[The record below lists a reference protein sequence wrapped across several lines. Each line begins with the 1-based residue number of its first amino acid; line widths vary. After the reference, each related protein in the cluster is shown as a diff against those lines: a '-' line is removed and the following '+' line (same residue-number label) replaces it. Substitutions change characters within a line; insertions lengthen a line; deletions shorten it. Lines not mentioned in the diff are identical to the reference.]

1 MTIGNNSM
9 QSRLLTIV
17 IGGLLIMLAVSLA
30 SLIGLNGSINDYR
43 TLMSQHVSAENQIN
57 DMNFNFKV
65 QVQEW
70 KNVLLRGHNND
81 QLKKYWGKF
90 QDQEEKIQS
99 AGRDL
104 IPQLPPGDKRDLIST
119 FINSHKEM
127 GQAYRKGYDAFIAS
141 GFIHTEGDKAVK
153 GIDRAPSTQLKEA
166 AALFKKE
173 RQDFAEKVDSDS
185 SMISTWSTIAVVSV
199 TLLIIV
205 LLWLFLRNNFLKP
218 LHVVMDDITML
229 GQGNFRA
236 KIDSSRKDELGDL
249 SKNLS
254 NMQREVVEIL
264 TKVKQT
270 SIDLRT
276 ASVEIDQTASD
287 ISSHTGA
294 TDQYTNQ
301 ISTAIQEM
309 SQTVQDVAGNAAGAA
324 EAAQNADNNAQE
336 GLKVM
341 DQTIVS
347 INKLS
352 EEVNNVAA
360 AMDQLEQ
367 DTASVG
373 AVLDVIKGIAEQT
386 NLLALNAAIE
396 AARAGEQGRGFA
408 VVADEVRAL
417 AQRTQESTAEIQQ
430 IIETV
435 QNGAAT
441 ASQAMRDGQQQTEAT
456 VELATQAGQSIGEI
470 THAVGSIR
478 DMNMQIA
485 TAAEEQSHVAE
496 EIRTNVTSMA
506 DLARQAHETAQ
517 QSTSIANRLGNT
529 SSELSTLTERFEV

>member
-1 MTIGNNSM
+1 M
-9 QSRLLTIV
+9 Q
-17 IGGLLIMLAVSLA
+17 
-30 SLIGLNGSINDYR
+30 
-43 TLMSQHVSAENQIN
+43 
-57 DMNFNFKV
+57 K
-65 QVQEW
+65 
-70 KNVLLRGHNND
+70 
-81 QLKKYWGKF
+81 
-90 QDQEEKIQS
+90 
-99 AGRDL
+99 
-104 IPQLPPGDKRDLIST
+104 
-119 FINSHKEM
+119 
-127 GQAYRKGYDAFIAS
+127 
-141 GFIHTEGDKAVK
+141 
-153 GIDRAPSTQLKEA
+153 
-166 AALFKKE
+166 
-173 RQDFAEKVDSDS
+173 
-185 SMISTWSTIAVVSV
+185 
-199 TLLIIV
+199 
-205 LLWLFLRNNFLKP
+205 
-218 LHVVMDDITML
+218 
-229 GQGNFRA
+229 
-236 KIDSSRKDELGDL
+236 
-249 SKNLS
+249 
-254 NMQREVVEIL
+254 EVVGIL

-270 SIDLRT
+270 STELRT
-276 ASVEIDQTASD
+276 ASEEINQTASN

-324 EAAQNADNNAQE
+324 EAAQNADSNAQK

-435 QNGAAT
+435 QNGAAA
-441 ASQAMRDGQQQTEAT
+441 ASQAMRDGQQQTETT
-456 VELATQAGQSIGEI
+456 VELASQAGQSIGEI
-470 THAVGSIR
+470 TTAVGSIR

-517 QSTSIANRLGNT
+517 QSTQIANRLGNT
-529 SSELSTLTERFEV
+529 SSELSALTQRFEV

>member
-57 DMNFNFKV
+57 DMNFNFKL

-70 KNVLLRGHNND
+70 KNVLLRGHNDD

-90 QDQEEKIQS
+90 QKQEEKIQ
-99 AGRDL
+99 AMGRDL
-104 IPQLPPGDKRDLIST
+104 LPQLDEGEKRNLVNT
-119 FINSHKEM
+119 FINSHREM

-141 GFIHTEGDKAVK
+141 GFNHKEGDKAVK
-153 GIDRAPSTQLKEA
+153 GIDRAPSNQLKEA

-173 RQDFAEKVDSDS
+173 RQDFADKVDQS
-185 SMISTWSTIAVVSV
+185 SQSISTWSSVAVVSV
-199 TLLIIV
+199 TLLIIA

-218 LHVVMDDITML
+218 LHVVMDDITLL

-236 KIDSSRKDELGDL
+236 QIDSSRTDELGDL

-254 NMQREVVEIL
+254 HMQKEVVEIL

-276 ASVEIDQTASD
+276 ASEEIDQTASN

-324 EAAQNADNNAQE
+324 EAAQNADSNAQD

-435 QNGAAT
+435 QNGAAA

-470 THAVGSIR
+470 TNSVGSIR

-529 SSELSTLTERFEV
+529 SSELSTLTQRFEV